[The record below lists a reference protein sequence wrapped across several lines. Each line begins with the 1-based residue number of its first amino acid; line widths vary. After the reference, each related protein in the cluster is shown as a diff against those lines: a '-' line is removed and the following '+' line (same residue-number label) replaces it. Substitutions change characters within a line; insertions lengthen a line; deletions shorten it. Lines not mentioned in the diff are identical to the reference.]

1 MFKIPNVS
9 LAVNNFSEEFI
20 VLKLQQHINFST
32 WTLPYITKIKILI
45 HEQCDDTTFYMGKN
59 VIRIHYFLSLSS

>member
-45 HEQCDDTTFYMGKN
+45 HEQCDDTTFYMGKKFES
-59 VIRIHYFLSLSS
+59 IIFFLVSS